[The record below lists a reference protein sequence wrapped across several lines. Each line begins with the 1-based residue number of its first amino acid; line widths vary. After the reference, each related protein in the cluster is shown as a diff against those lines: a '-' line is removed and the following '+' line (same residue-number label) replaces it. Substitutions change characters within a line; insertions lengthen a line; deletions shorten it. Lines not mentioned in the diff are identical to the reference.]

1 MIKFNKLREYLARIY
16 YESDG
21 LKSVRLREI
30 GRVTALIRE
39 QELGTF
45 VRGVPGTELF
55 IDPGVRA
62 MIPAV

>member
-39 QELGTF
+39 QEPRTF
-45 VRGVPGTELF
+45 VRVPGLGLTGCSGLTS
-55 IDPGVRA
+55 
-62 MIPAV
+62 